1 MAITAVIVTATP
13 KAITAVIVTVTAF
26 TMTVSA
32 VTMPV
37 SAFTI
42 AISAV
47 TMAVSAITMSVTL
60 AVSVMVIASVSVAIQ
75 IRVVA
80 DRFVIWLKFLNV
92 TEGSSDVRSIYAVG
106 KFDLSR
112 ARVVK
117 NLNGEVLFATFV
129 EFFVQRVVQ
138 PFGLVDT
145 FSFVFSG
152 L

>member
-1 MAITAVIVTATP
+1 MAITAVIVTVSTATMAITAVIVTVSATP
-13 KAITAVIVTVTAF
+13 MAITAVIVTVTAF

-32 VTMPV
+32 VTMTV

-47 TMAVSAITMSVTL
+47 TMAVSAVTIT
-60 AVSVMVIASVSVAIQ
+60 VAIQ

-138 PFGLVDT
+138 
-145 FSFVFSG
+145 
-152 L
+152 

>member
-47 TMAVSAITMSVTL
+47 TMAVSAVTL
-60 AVSVMVIASVSVAIQ
+60 AVSVMVIASMSVAIQ